1 MTMSLLCDDQLNR
14 LTNWAILLSQITKY
28 RQYSDRGNSFPGAR
42 ESSSRVEGC
51 RDKNAPHVDYQKLS
65 AFLKRVTPSVLDELD
80 EIYGSTAFDGYDVAT
95 GGEPSSSIK
104 LLTKFN
110 TLNEADA
117 ETKISCVTWSAGG
130 GTLALSYSAVC
141 HDTWCNHTSSIRI
154 FNFTKEDQFPST
166 PNRSLEVN
174 SCVTALSY
182 HPVEPSILAAGLFNG
197 DVLVWNLR
205 DDKSSAPLQLSAH
218 GDSLSVVQWRPTLV
232 NGVFPLVTAGRDGY
246 LLVHKLTAN
255 FTNVDLYKRFKISK
269 EHNPSEKTRPR
280 SASGRKERA
289 VEPGLCITALNFST
303 IDQTIFV
310 LGTLCGGLYRCNI
323 DHGTPVEG
331 TVYSSRDTMDPVVDQ
346 FERHEGSITSIIS
359 SKTCDTFVTSG
370 TDKEI
375 RIYRLS
381 QFNSLHVIGVEDT
394 AIGLSWVVGNSNIFA
409 AYGAGQIIMF
419 YNLENGK
426 NMPEMLL
433 KTNGSETNCLQFNT
447 KRDLV
452 AIGVSKGNLEIWKV
466 PQNMVY

>member
-1 MTMSLLCDDQLNR
+1 MFGDE
-14 LTNWAILLSQITKY
+14 
-28 RQYSDRGNSFPGAR
+28 SFPPVGFSSQASLDKSQSTANVQTEEIHCQ
-42 ESSSRVEGC
+42 ESKNQVFEPKDVETQTVC
-51 RDKNAPHVDYQKLS
+51 QDKTSPQVDYQKLA

-80 EIYGSTAFDGYDVAT
+80 EIYGSTAFDGYDVASS
-95 GGEPSSSIK
+95 GEPSTSVK
-104 LLTKFN
+104 LLTKFH

-117 ETKISCVTWSAGG
+117 EAKISCVTWSAGG
-130 GTLALSYSAVC
+130 GSLALSYSTVC

-182 HPVEPSILAAGLFNG
+182 HPVEPSILAAGLFN
-197 DVLVWNLR
+197 
-205 DDKSSAPLQLSAH
+205 
-218 GDSLSVVQWRPTLV
+218 
-232 NGVFPLVTAGRDGY
+232 AGRDGY

-280 SASGRKERA
+280 SASGKKERA
-289 VEPGLCITALNFST
+289 VEPGLCITAFNFST
-303 IDQTIFV
+303 IDQTTFV

-323 DHGTPVEG
+323 DQGTPVEG
-331 TVYSSRDTMDPVVDQ
+331 IVYSSRDTTDPVVDE
-346 FERHEGSITSIIS
+346 FERHQGSITSIIL

-394 AIGLSWVVGNSNIFA
+394 VTGLSWVMGNSNIFT
-409 AYGAGQIIMF
+409 AYGAGQIITF
-419 YNLENGK
+419 YNLENEK
-426 NMPEMLL
+426 NLPKMLL
-433 KTNGSETNCLQFNT
+433 KTNGRETNCLQFNT
-447 KRDLV
+447 KRELV
-452 AIGVSKGNLEIWKV
+452 AIGVSDGDLEIWKI

>member
-1 MTMSLLCDDQLNR
+1 MFNDQ
-14 LTNWAILLSQITKY
+14 
-28 RQYSDRGNSFPGAR
+28 SFPPVGFSSQASLDKSQSTANIQTEEIRFQER
-42 ESSSRVEGC
+42 ENQVLESKDVETQTV
-51 RDKNAPHVDYQKLS
+51 RQDKNAPHVDYQKLS

-331 TVYSSRDTMDPVVDQ
+331 SRDTMDPVVDQ

>member
-1 MTMSLLCDDQLNR
+1 MFNDQ
-14 LTNWAILLSQITKY
+14 
-28 RQYSDRGNSFPGAR
+28 SFPPVGFSSQASLDKSQSTANIQTEEIRFQER
-42 ESSSRVEGC
+42 ENQVLESKDVETQTV
-51 RDKNAPHVDYQKLS
+51 RQDKNAPHVDYQKLS

-182 HPVEPSILAAGLFNG
+182 HPVEPSILAAGLFN
-197 DVLVWNLR
+197 
-205 DDKSSAPLQLSAH
+205 
-218 GDSLSVVQWRPTLV
+218 
-232 NGVFPLVTAGRDGY
+232 AGRDGY